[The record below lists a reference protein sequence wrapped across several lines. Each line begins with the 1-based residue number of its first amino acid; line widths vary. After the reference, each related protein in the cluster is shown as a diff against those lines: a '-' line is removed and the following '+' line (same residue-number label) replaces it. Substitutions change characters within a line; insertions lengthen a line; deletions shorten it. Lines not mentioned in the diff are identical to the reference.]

1 MTTSTTKYD
10 LYFIARNGKSFK
22 TITTKAQGRNAEGV
36 MTYES
41 PTVCFNRA
49 CNLIDLKHY
58 KFDGAKAYNNA
69 V

>member
-1 MTTSTTKYD
+1 MSITTTKYD
-10 LYFIARNGKSFK
+10 LYFIARNGKTFK

-41 PTVCFNRA
+41 PSICFNRA
-49 CNLIDLKHY
+49 CQLIDLKTY
-58 KFDGAKAYNNA
+58 KFHEAKAYSNA